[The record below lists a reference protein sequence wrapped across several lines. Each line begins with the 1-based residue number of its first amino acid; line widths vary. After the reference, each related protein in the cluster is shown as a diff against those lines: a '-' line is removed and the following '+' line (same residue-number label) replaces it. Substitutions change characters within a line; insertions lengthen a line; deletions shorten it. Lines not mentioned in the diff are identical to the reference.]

1 MHLRRYKMKSMLFT
15 ATNWLVCDPRR
26 IVTVTLVVLTVLAVA
41 LAVVPGTPALAL
53 EITSG
58 S

>member
-1 MHLRRYKMKSMLFT
+1 MKSALFT

-26 IVTVTLVVLTVLAVA
+26 IAVVTIVVLTVLAVA
-41 LAVVPGTPALAL
+41 LAVVPGNVALAG

>member
-1 MHLRRYKMKSMLFT
+1 
-15 ATNWLVCDPRR
+15 VIGDPRR
-26 IVTVTLVVLTVLAVA
+26 LTMVVLVALTVLAVT
-41 LAVVPGTPALAL
+41 LAVLPGDVAQAL

>member
-1 MHLRRYKMKSMLFT
+1 MKHTFFK
-15 ATNWLVCDPRR
+15 AANWLVGDPRR
-26 IVTVTLVVLTVLAVA
+26 IVVLTVLAVA
-41 LAVVPGTPALAL
+41 LAVVPGNVALAG

>member
-1 MHLRRYKMKSMLFT
+1 MKHTFFK
-15 ATNWLVCDPRR
+15 AANWLAGDPRR
-26 IVTVTLVVLTVLAVA
+26 MVVVTLVVLTVLAVTLALVPGNVA
-41 LAVVPGTPALAL
+41 LAG

>member
-1 MHLRRYKMKSMLFT
+1 MKSALFT
-15 ATNWLVCDPRR
+15 ATNWLACDPRR
-26 IVTVTLVVLTVLAVA
+26 IVTVAFVVLTVLAVT
-41 LAVVPGTPALAL
+41 LAVLPGDVALAL

>member
-1 MHLRRYKMKSMLFT
+1 MKSMLFT